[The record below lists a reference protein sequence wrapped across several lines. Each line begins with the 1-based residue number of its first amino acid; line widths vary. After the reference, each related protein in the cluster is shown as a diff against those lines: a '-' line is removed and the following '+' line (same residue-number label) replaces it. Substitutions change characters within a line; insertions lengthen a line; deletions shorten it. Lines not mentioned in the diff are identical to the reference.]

1 MSRLLALIALFL
13 PALALAQAEEPKYYV
28 FEPSSAVSTLGILY
42 TLLMMGSFLYVG
54 WMSKRRVTSSD
65 DYFAAGRSFGGVS
78 NGLAMS
84 SNYMSL
90 ATFLGFTAL
99 LWKMQYYVVALVLSF
114 TGGFVL
120 ISIALAPALRR
131 WGKYTSMQFIGER
144 FGQTA
149 KVVAVICM
157 IFLAQLYLIGQM
169 KGVGNVFQVMFH
181 WDYTTGL
188 IVGGLVVT
196 GYVTIGGMYGLS
208 YNQTL
213 QAIIMLIALYVPAT
227 IILLKLGAGPAS
239 FFPPFGY
246 GELVPQMNE
255 VMASY
260 FNPFLTVNG
269 TVPMSFKFYFGVFFS
284 IACGTMGLPHI
295 AMRYFTA
302 PSIRDAKMSTLWGT
316 FFIGLVFF
324 TTFAIGFAAKL
335 YTVNELNA
343 QGLQIQAK
351 EADLLIVVMSQA
363 LTPGWVA
370 ALPVAGA
377 LAAGF
382 STIAGLLMV
391 IGTGLGSDI
400 YSTINP
406 NAADQSKVKM
416 GYIFTALGGLA
427 TIGLALNPPDFLLT
441 SVIWAFVV
449 AASTFT
455 PVLILGI
462 WWKGANKPGAIAGL
476 LVGGILSGI
485 LFFSKG
491 KLGGFTL
498 IDAGPI
504 VHLITGIFTMS
515 AAWFTIVIVSL
526 LTGGEKNEK
535 ILREIDRIHGWQNY
549 DPRRYSSNTFALVT
563 AAFAL
568 ALMIWSAMPDPTYAK
583 KPEAPTAPAATA
595 PAPAA
600 PAAPAADTAT
610 KAATEATEAVKAA
623 TDTATDTATKAAT
636 EATEA
641 VKAAADTAADTAT
654 KAATE
659 ATEAV
664 KAAADTAAD
673 TATKAATEATEA
685 VKAATDTAT
694 ETPAAEP
701 APATEEPAPA
711 AQPASGQQ

>member
-1 MSRLLALIALFL
+1 MSRLLLALIALFL
-13 PALALAQAEEPKYYV
+13 PALALAQAVEPKYYV

-65 DYFAAGRSFGGVS
+65 DYFAAGRSFGGIS

-568 ALMIWSAMPDPTYAK
+568 ALMIWSAMPDATYAK

-595 PAPAA
+595 PAA
-600 PAAPAADTAT
+600 PAA
-610 KAATEATEAVKAA
+610 
-623 TDTATDTATKAAT
+623 DTATKAAT

-673 TATKAATEATEA
+673 TATKAATKATEA
-685 VKAATDTAT
+685 VKAAMDTAT

>member
-13 PALALAQAEEPKYYV
+13 PALALAQTAEPKYYV

-583 KPEAPTAPAATA
+583 KPEAPIAPAPAATA
-595 PAPAA
+595 PATPAA
-600 PAAPAADTAT
+600 
-610 KAATEATEAVKAA
+610 
-623 TDTATDTATKAAT
+623 DTATKAAT

>member
-1 MSRLLALIALFL
+1 M
-13 PALALAQAEEPKYYV
+13 ALAQAEEPKYYV
-28 FEPSSAVSTLGILY
+28 FEPSGAVSTLGIIY

-54 WMSKRRVTSSD
+54 WLSKRRVASSD
-65 DYFAAGRSFGGVS
+65 DYFAAGRSFGGLS

-99 LWKMQYYVVALVLSF
+99 LWKMQYYVVALVMSF

-188 IVGGLVVT
+188 VVGGLVVT
-196 GYVTIGGMYGLS
+196 AYVTIGGMYGLS

-343 QGLQIQAK
+343 QGLQIQPK

-363 LTPGWVA
+363 LTPGWIA
-370 ALPVAGA
+370 AMPVAGA

-406 NAADQSKVKM
+406 NAADQSKIKM

-441 SVIWAFVV
+441 SVIWAFIV

-491 KLGGFTL
+491 KLGDFTL

-504 VHLITGIFTMS
+504 VHLVTGIFTMS
-515 AAWFTIVIVSL
+515 AAWFTIVVISL

-549 DPRRYSSNTFALVT
+549 DPKRYSSNTFALVT

-568 ALMIWSAMPDPTYAK
+568 ALMVWSAIPDPTYAK
-583 KPEAPTAPAATA
+583 KPEAPAAAAT
-595 PAPAA
+595 
-600 PAAPAADTAT
+600 APAADTAT
-610 KAATEATEAVKAA
+610 KAAADTAEAVKAA
-623 TDTATDTATKAAT
+623 T
-636 EATEA
+636 
-641 VKAAADTAADTAT
+641 DTAADTAT
-654 KAATE
+654 KAAADT
-659 ATEAV
+659 AEAV
-664 KAAADTAAD
+664 KAATDTAAD
-673 TATKAATEATEA
+673 TATKAAADTAEA
-685 VKAATDTAT
+685 VKAATDTAA
-694 ETPAAEP
+694 EAPAAETP
-701 APATEEPAPA
+701 TT
-711 AQPASGQQ
+711 QPASGQQ

>member
-13 PALALAQAEEPKYYV
+13 PALALAQTAEPKYYV

-595 PAPAA
+595 PAA
-600 PAAPAADTAT
+600 PAAPAA
-610 KAATEATEAVKAA
+610 
-623 TDTATDTATKAAT
+623 DTATKAAT